1 MLTAA
6 TSETLPPGRDG
17 SWPLTGTL
25 DLRAAPDAVPRGRHF
40 AGNALHRWNFPG
52 QMIDDVEVVTSELVT
67 NAVQACLRSGLL
79 SVRPVTLTIRS
90 NFGSVVVEV
99 TDPVAEP
106 PQPRGQVLGD
116 DDAEAGRGL
125 NLVAFFST
133 SWGYYTITAGK
144 SVWAFFQRYTD
155 E

>member
-1 MLTAA
+1 
-6 TSETLPPGRDG
+6 
-17 SWPLTGTL
+17 
-25 DLRAAPDAVPRGRHF
+25 
-40 AGNALHRWNFPG
+40 
-52 QMIDDVEVVTSELVT
+52 MIDDVEVVTSELVT